1 MPQEGDAGA
10 VLHPP
15 HAPFRL
21 VFTPSVPP
29 LWYGRVTAACTASL
43 SRSRPRVEACRWAGR
58 SRGRRQSIPQ
68 GVRGCPGAGSRPLTS
83 FQGNQHH
90 LRPQGRADQGW
101 LAEQE
106 RRDHGLPGTRARAE
120 NAAFPAGPVLAG
132 HPPCHFPDAQR
143 IRPLRSRRRQRRSP
157 CHLLARCLGPVYP
170 GKTGPRAVV
179 KVRAP

>member
-1 MPQEGDAGA
+1 MIRF
-10 VLHPP
+10 V
-15 HAPFRL
+15 L

-43 SRSRPRVEACRWAGR
+43 SRSRPRVKACRWAGR

-68 GVRGCPGAGSRPLTS
+68 SVQGCPGVGSRPLTS
-83 FQGNQHH
+83 FQGSQHH

-120 NAAFPAGPVLAG
+120 NAAFPLVPSSK
-132 HPPCHFPDAQR
+132 D
-143 IRPLRSRRRQRRSP
+143 IRRAIFQTLSGSDPTKSSTATAKPLPSRRSMPGFGIPGQTRATCSGQGQSAVARPARSAG
-157 CHLLARCLGPVYP
+157 L
-170 GKTGPRAVV
+170 
-179 KVRAP
+179 

>member
-1 MPQEGDAGA
+1 MIRF
-10 VLHPP
+10 V
-15 HAPFRL
+15 L

-83 FQGNQHH
+83 FQGSQHH

-120 NAAFPAGPVLAG
+120 NAAF
-132 HPPCHFPDAQR
+132 R
-143 IRPLRSRRRQRRSP
+143 WSRPRRTSAVPSSRRSADPTPTKSSTATAKPLPSRRSMP
-157 CHLLARCLGPVYP
+157 GFGIPGQNRATCSGQGQSAVARPARSAGL
-170 GKTGPRAVV
+170 
-179 KVRAP
+179 